1 MEKRMQFAKTVQT
14 SGAILNVLADN
25 NNNKVQLRQ
34 KMVAIQSECSRQSF
48 RLKDVSHLAMNIFR
62 NGLKGIGS

>member
-14 SGAILNVLADN
+14 SGAILNALADN

-48 RLKDVSHLAMNIFR
+48 RLKDVSNLVMGIYR